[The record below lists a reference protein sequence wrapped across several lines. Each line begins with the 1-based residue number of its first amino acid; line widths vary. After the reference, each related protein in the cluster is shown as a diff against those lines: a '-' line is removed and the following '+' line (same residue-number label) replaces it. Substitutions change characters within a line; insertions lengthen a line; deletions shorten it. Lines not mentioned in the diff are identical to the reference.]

1 MLFGIVDLGLALV
14 LLAAVLATVALGLDL
29 TDHSQCTAPRPWW
42 RRWLAS
48 GRL

>member
-1 MLFGIVDLGLALV
+1 MLFGIIDMGLALV
-14 LLAAVLATVALGLDL
+14 MVAAVLATVALGLDL
-29 TDHSQCTAPRPWW
+29 TDHSRSPAPRPWW